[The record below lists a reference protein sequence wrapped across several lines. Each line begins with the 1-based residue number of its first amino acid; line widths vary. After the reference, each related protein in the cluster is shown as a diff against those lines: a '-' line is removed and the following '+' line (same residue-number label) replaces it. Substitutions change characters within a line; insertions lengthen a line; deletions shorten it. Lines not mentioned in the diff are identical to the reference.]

1 MQDRDQDDDSRPER
15 SKAPW
20 RCKDRTCGAMDCA
33 TCFPNTYHFATCEDE
48 AEEETTDETEN

>member
-1 MQDRDQDDDSRPER
+1 MQDRDQDDDSLPTRI
-15 SKAPW
+15 KTPW

-48 AEEETTDETEN
+48 TETDETEN